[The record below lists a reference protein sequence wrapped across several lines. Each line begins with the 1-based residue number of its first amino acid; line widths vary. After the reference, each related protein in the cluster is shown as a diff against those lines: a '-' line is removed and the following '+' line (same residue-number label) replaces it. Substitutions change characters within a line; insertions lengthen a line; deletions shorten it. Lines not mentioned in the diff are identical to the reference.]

1 MSNTL
6 LKVQPSELK
15 MPFELHKQNSC
26 YMQLTNKTDKHVAFK
41 VKTTNPKKYS
51 VRPNTGVV
59 QPGSTCN
66 VTVTMLAPKEIPQD
80 YHCKDKFLVQSV
92 VVEEGT
98 ASKDIVSD
106 TFNKGSDKAVEEYK
120 LRVIYIQANPPSPV
134 PEEAEEDL
142 TPRSSFAEDEA
153 RHSALFDVASG
164 SRSHEETS
172 RHESSEVKSLISRL
186 TDEKRHANEQNQ
198 KLRTQVDGLKK
209 QLGKSR
215 SEMLFKISG
224 VLFEHLETALVV

>member
-1 MSNTL
+1 ML
-6 LKVQPSELK
+6 YELN
-15 MPFELHKQNSC
+15 KQNSC
-26 YMQLTNKTDKHVAFK
+26 YMQLTNKTDKYVAFK

-106 TFNKGSDKAVEEYK
+106 MFNKAPERL
-120 LRVIYIQANPPSPV
+120 LRK
-134 PEEAEEDL
+134 EGEEDL
-142 TPRSSFAEDEA
+142 SPRSSIADDEA
-153 RHSALFDVASG
+153 HRNSLFDVASG
-164 SRSHEETS
+164 SKSHEETS
-172 RHESSEVKSLISRL
+172 IQEGSEVKSLISRL
-186 TDEKRHANEQNQ
+186 TEEKRHANEQNQ
-198 KLRTQVDGLKK
+198 KLKQQVDVMTK
-209 QLGKSR
+209 QLGKGR
-215 SEMLFKISG
+215 SGLS
-224 VLFEHLETALVV
+224 VTTVVIMFILAILIGYLAKRS